1 MSASARTTLS
11 LEPKAFRIA
20 RERAEMRKISL
31 GKAVS
36 ELIEEAAEHAP
47 RTRVEFNEHGFPV
60 LVGPPGTPPITPEMV
75 KDILEN
81 EW

>member
-1 MSASARTTLS
+1 MSATARTTLS

-20 RERAEMRKISL
+20 RERAELRKISL

-47 RTRVEFNEHGFPV
+47 RTSLEFNEYGFPV
-60 LVGPPGTPPITPEMV
+60 LVAPPGTPKLTSEMV
-75 KDILEN
+75 KQMLDDEM
-81 EW
+81 